1 MERTVPEAPA
11 SSASSVFSGG
21 KSLTCIVFRGWSLG
35 TITNTSGQAN
45 LMATSRK
52 PRFARRVILNALGA
66 SVALPWLESV
76 RLFGAE
82 TAKAPPK
89 RFAFMFFGDGIH
101 PPEWWSKG
109 NGSSLELGPA
119 FAPLE
124 TLKHKVNFIHGLR
137 HPDNVV
143 GGHAKGAAGILT
155 GIEPLGGR
163 KIQAAT
169 SMDQVLA
176 QHLGEETVLPSL
188 VLGCE
193 RPVSGFHESS
203 FSMMYASH
211 VSWSSPV
218 SPVPAELYPSLAFD
232 SLFENKSSK
241 THVSILDHVLS
252 ELKETSAK
260 VSHADKAKI
269 EEYTTSVRE
278 VEQRLA
284 KMQERGRDLN
294 SGNEQFTAQRPPD
307 GLPNQID
314 EHSRL
319 MCDIIAL
326 AFQTDRTRIATLLL
340 TNNLSGQVYPF
351 LGLNVDHH
359 NYSHNWQNKEFASIT
374 RFWVDR
380 YAYLVNKLEAM
391 QEGDGTVLD
400 NSCIMLANEQ
410 WTAHS
415 APKIPLLMSGS
426 LSGTFQTG
434 RTLEY
439 ENAKERQ
446 MSSLCLAVMD
456 RMGVS
461 LPSFGNAKD
470 HLVGI

>member
-1 MERTVPEAPA
+1 MA
-11 SSASSVFSGG
+11 SACGSIGIS
-21 KSLTCIVFRGWSLG
+21 
-35 TITNTSGQAN
+35 
-45 LMATSRK
+45 
-52 PRFARRVILNALGA
+52 RRVVLRGLGA
-66 SVALPWLESV
+66 SVALPWLESG
-76 RLFGAE
+76 RLLGAE
-82 TAKAPPK
+82 ESQMAPR
-89 RFAFMFFGDGIH
+89 RFAFLFFGDGIH

-109 NGSSLELGPA
+109 SGSTMELGPA
-119 FAPLE
+119 FASLE
-124 TLKHKVNFIHGLR
+124 SVRHKVNFIHGLR

-155 GIEPLGGR
+155 GIAPLGGR
-163 KIQAAT
+163 RIQAAT

-176 QHLGEETVLPSL
+176 RHLGDETVLPSL

-203 FSMMYASH
+203 YSMMYASH

-232 SLFENKSSK
+232 SLFESRSSRA
-241 THVSILDHVLS
+241 HVSVLDHVLDQ
-252 ELKETSAK
+252 LKHVSAK
-260 VSHADKAKI
+260 VSQADNARI

-278 VEQRLA
+278 VEQRLVR
-284 KMQERGRDLN
+284 MQARGAEEN
-294 SGNEQFTAQRPPD
+294 SPADQLMRHRPAD

-326 AFQTDRTRIATLLL
+326 AFQADRTRIATLLL

-359 NYSHNWQNKEFASIT
+359 NYSHGWQNKEYASIT
-374 RFWVDR
+374 RFWVER
-380 YAYLVNKLEAM
+380 YAYLVRKLDGM

-400 NSCIMLANEQ
+400 NSCIILANEQ

-415 APKIPLLMSGS
+415 APKIPLIMSGS
-426 LSGTFQTG
+426 LAGSLQTG
-434 RTLEY
+434 RTLDY
-439 ENAKERQ
+439 EMAKERQ
-446 MSSLCLAVMD
+446 MSSLLLSIMD
-456 RMGVS
+456 RMGVP
-461 LPSFGNAKD
+461 LPSFGNSSEQ
-470 HLVGI
+470 LVGI